1 MPRDF
6 QCQDEAIAK
15 SRSRYRHRLRGLAG
29 ASPAHEKREPQNN
42 IGSRQTF
49 MAKCELGYLC
59 EVCGAEV
66 EDITQSDLYLRFV
79 LGEVEARYLMTAK
92 ERHLRCN
99 PVSAQ
104 FIVDPGFEPVVVEG
118 PFDKRNQDPVEV
130 ARREARTT
138 LAWRRLQEV
147 RSLGIPISDYPL
159 DRMEMIEE

>member
-1 MPRDF
+1 
-6 QCQDEAIAK
+6 
-15 SRSRYRHRLRGLAG
+15 
-29 ASPAHEKREPQNN
+29 
-42 IGSRQTF
+42 

-99 PVSAQ
+99 PVAAQ
-104 FIVDPGFEPVVVEG
+104 FIVDPGFEPVLVEG
-118 PFDKRNQDPVEV
+118 PFDKRNQDPAEV

-159 DRMEMIEE
+159 ERMEAAQKNEQQVLQGP

>member
-1 MPRDF
+1 
-6 QCQDEAIAK
+6 
-15 SRSRYRHRLRGLAG
+15 
-29 ASPAHEKREPQNN
+29 
-42 IGSRQTF
+42 

-99 PVSAQ
+99 PVTAQ
-104 FIVDPGFEPVVVEG
+104 FIVDPEFDAVVVEG
-118 PFDKRNQDPVEV
+118 PFDKRLLDPSEV
-130 ARREARTT
+130 SARETRTT

-147 RSLGIPISDYPL
+147 RSLGIPISEYPL
-159 DRMEMIEE
+159 DRMESE